1 MPEIRFFHSMEVR
14 YGDLDPQGHLNNA
27 KFLTYFEQARI
38 RYFEELGIF
47 SKNRSFMD
55 IGMIVADIH
64 IQYFAPVYI
73 GAAIRVGVRTQG
85 IGTKS
90 LTLQQT
96 VEDEAPG
103 KVYADGT
110 VVLVAYDY
118 HAHKTTPVSEDWRRR
133 ITEFEGTPVHD
144 TSKD

>member
-1 MPEIRFFHSMEVR
+1 MEVR

-47 SKNRSFMD
+47 SKNRSFME

-64 IQYFAPVYI
+64 IKYLAPVHL
-73 GAAIRVGVRTQG
+73 GEGVRVGVRTQG

-90 LTLQQT
+90 ITLQQT
-96 VEDEAPG
+96 VEDDATG

-118 HAHKTTPVSEDWRRR
+118 HGRKTTPVSEDWRRKL
-133 ITEFEGTPVHD
+133 TEYEGTQVHD